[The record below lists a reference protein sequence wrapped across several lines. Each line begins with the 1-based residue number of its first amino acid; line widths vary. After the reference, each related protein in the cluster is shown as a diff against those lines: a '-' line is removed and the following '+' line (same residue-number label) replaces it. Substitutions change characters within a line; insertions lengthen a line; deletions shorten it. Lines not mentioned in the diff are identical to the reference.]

1 MVSLPTV
8 DRGEARYAPFR
19 FDYLPPLD
27 GIRAIAVL
35 AVMAYHGGIPWA
47 PGGFFGVDA
56 FFVLSGFLITS
67 LIASEWTRTA
77 TIALRDFWARRARRL
92 LPALFLMVLGVALF
106 AGFVAAP
113 GTYPTLRLDTVST
126 ILYVANWHFILSGQ
140 NYFNQTAA
148 PSPLLHTW
156 SLAIEEQFY
165 LVWPVVVLA
174 VLYLT
179 RSLKV
184 LFVLAATGAL
194 ASAVEMGI
202 LYSPTEITR
211 LYYGT
216 DTRAQD
222 LLIGACLAVGMLIW
236 NERKSRVSWIPIAG
250 ELDASHLVKAHQVTS
265 RWAKW
270 LWTLIGLGGAGFF
283 AWALSQ
289 LNGDNAF
296 VYRGGFGLV
305 SLSVAAVI
313 ASIALWHAGPIARV
327 LGTKVLRYL
336 GKISY
341 GMYLWHWPLFIA
353 LDASRTGLINWE
365 LFALRAAA
373 TLVVATASFYLV
385 EQPIRQRRFLK
396 TWKAVLA
403 TPVSAVAA
411 FLAVVLA
418 TASMAPSISPSQFLN
433 HLKATTVSSVP
444 KQPPVKVLL
453 VGDSVAVTLG
463 WGLSVAAPSYG
474 IDLYD
479 KGILGC
485 GVAMGQPVRM
495 HGRIEGVVSACET
508 VPGVVGWPTKWRRWI
523 EEFHPNVVV
532 LLAGRWEVL
541 DRVHDGKWMHLGEP
555 AYDHYVEAQ
564 LELAYSIMTSE
575 GARAVFLTAPCYDSG
590 EQPNGQPWP
599 EDSPARLS
607 EYNKLLREV
616 AAQHRN
622 NATVINLDGLVCPGG
637 KFKFDFHG
645 YPLRTPDGVHF
656 TTTTNPPGGELLAP
670 YLLPEI
676 ASIGREQMKQAR

>member
-1 MVSLPTV
+1 
-8 DRGEARYAPFR
+8 
-19 FDYLPPLD
+19 
-27 GIRAIAVL
+27 
-35 AVMAYHGGIPWA
+35 MAYHGGIPWT

-67 LIASEWTRTA
+67 LIVSEWTRTT
-77 TIALRDFWARRARRL
+77 TIALRDFWIRRARRL
-92 LPALFLMVLGVALF
+92 LPALFLMVLGVALL

-113 GTYPTLRLDTVST
+113 GTYPTLRLDAVST

-140 NYFNQTAA
+140 NYFNQVAA
-148 PSPLLHTW
+148 PSPLLPTW

-165 LVWPVVVLA
+165 LVWPVLVLA
-174 VLYLT
+174 VLYFT
-179 RSLKV
+179 RSLKT
-184 LFVLAATGAL
+184 LFMLAAMGVV

-202 LYSPTEITR
+202 LYSPAEITR

-222 LLIGACLAVGMLIW
+222 LLIGACLAVGLIIW
-236 NERKSRVSWIPIAG
+236 NERRSGIKWIPVTA
-250 ELDASHLVKAHQVTS
+250 DSSAPSLVKTHQVQS
-265 RWAKW
+265 KSSKW
-270 LWTLIGLGGAGFF
+270 ILTGIGLIGAGFF
-283 AWALSQ
+283 AWALTT
-289 LNGDNAF
+289 LNGNDAF
-296 VYRGGFGLV
+296 VYRGGFGLI

-313 ASIALWHAGPIARV
+313 ASISLWRTGPIAWV
-327 LGTKVLRYL
+327 FGTRVLRYL

-353 LDASRTGLINWE
+353 LDAARTGLMGWE
-365 LFALRAAA
+365 LFLLRTAA
-373 TLVVATASFYLV
+373 TLLVATASFYLV
-385 EQPIRQRRFLK
+385 EQPIRQRRFLR
-396 TWKAVLA
+396 TWRAALA
-403 TPVSAVAA
+403 TPASALAA

-418 TASMAPSISPSQFLN
+418 TTSMAQAAPPSRFIA
-433 HLKATTVSSVP
+433 HLKATTVSSEP

-463 WGLSVAAPSYG
+463 WGLSIAAPSYG
-474 IDLYD
+474 VDLYD

-495 HGRIEGVVSACET
+495 HGRVEGVVSACET
-508 VPGVVGWPTKWRRWI
+508 VPGAVGWPTKWRRWI
-523 EEFHPNVVV
+523 NKIKPNVVV

-541 DRVHDGKWMHLGEP
+541 DRVHDGRWMHLGEP
-555 AYDHYVEAQ
+555 AYDQYIKAQ
-564 LELAYSIMTSE
+564 LELAYSVMTSR
-575 GARAVFLTAPCYDSG
+575 GAHAVFLTAPCYDSG

-599 EDSPARLS
+599 EDSPARLD

-616 AAQHRN
+616 AAQHRS

-676 ASIGREQMKQAR
+676 AKLGREQMAHDTTGVTSGPGTER